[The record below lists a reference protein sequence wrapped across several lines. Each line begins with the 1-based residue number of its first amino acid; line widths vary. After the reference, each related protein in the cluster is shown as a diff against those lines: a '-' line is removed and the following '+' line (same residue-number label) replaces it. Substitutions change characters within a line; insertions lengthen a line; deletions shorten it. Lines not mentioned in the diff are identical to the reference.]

1 MPRDR
6 STLALAI
13 VMVALVVAAPFLPTW
28 LRFVGT
34 VALANALVVLGL
46 LVLMRT
52 GLVSFGQ
59 GLYYCIGGYAA
70 GIGGKD
76 LGITDAFAL
85 LGLGIVASAVIAC
98 ILGLLLCRYREIF
111 FAMFSMAFSMIL
123 YGLLSKSQKL
133 GSTDG
138 FNVVQPTFLGYAP
151 DGASVKTWVFAL
163 TVVLAF
169 GVAIALHHHLRS
181 GMGYASEAVRDNEI
195 RVEYLGVSA
204 QLVVWWKYVIA
215 AVLAALGGGL
225 QALASGHVGPDMAYW
240 TTSGEFVF
248 IAVLG
253 GTAHVGAVLSAAV
266 IFEFI
271 KTWVFQLSPYTWQMF
286 LGIVLLVIIIFL
298 PKGLWSLLARV
309 RRTASER
316 ELPQSAKPGG

>member
-1 MPRDR
+1 MARGR
-6 STLALAI
+6 STLFLAI
-13 VMVALVVAAPFLPTW
+13 IAIALIAAAPILPTW

-46 LVLMRT
+46 LVLIRT

-85 LGLGIVASAVIAC
+85 LALGIAASAVIAG

-123 YGLLSKSQKL
+123 YGLLSKSQRL

-151 DGASVKTWVFAL
+151 DGASVKIWVFGL
-163 TVVLAF
+163 SVILCF
-169 GVAIALHHHLRS
+169 GIAIALQRHLKS

-195 RVEYLGVSA
+195 RVEYLGVSPEY
-204 QLVVWWKYVIA
+204 VIWCKYVIA
-215 AVLAALGGGL
+215 AVLAALGGGI

-248 IAVLG
+248 VAILG
-253 GTAHVGAVLSAAV
+253 GTAHVGAIISAAV

-286 LGIVLLVIIIFL
+286 LGIVLLIIIMFL
-298 PKGLWSLLARV
+298 PKGLWSLLARRKSARAV
-309 RRTASER
+309 PSE
-316 ELPQSAKPGG
+316 SVKGGG

>member
-1 MPRDR
+1 MLLRDR
-6 STLALAI
+6 STLLLAI
-13 VMVALVVAAPFLPTW
+13 TGIVLVVAAPFLPTW
-28 LRFVGT
+28 LRFIGT
-34 VALANALVVLGL
+34 IALANALVVLGL
-46 LVLMRT
+46 LVLIRT

-70 GIGGKD
+70 GIGGKEF
-76 LGITDAFAL
+76 GITDAFVL
-85 LGLGIVASAVIAC
+85 LSLGIVAAAVIAG

-123 YGLLSKSQKL
+123 YGLLSKSQRL

-151 DGASVKTWVFAL
+151 DTADVKTWVFAL
-163 TVVLAF
+163 TVVLCF
-169 GVAIALHHHLRS
+169 SVAILLHRHLKS

-204 QLVVWWKYVIA
+204 QRVVWWKYVIA
-215 AVLAALGGGL
+215 AVLAALGGGI
-225 QALASGHVGPDMAYW
+225 QAMASGHVGPDMAYW

-248 IAVLG
+248 VAILG
-253 GTAHVGAVLSAAV
+253 GTAHVGAIISAAV

-271 KTWVFQLSPYTWQMF
+271 KTFVTQISPYTWQMF
-286 LGIVLLVIIIFL
+286 LGIVLLAIIMFL
-298 PKGLWSLLARV
+298 PKGLWSLLARF
-309 RRTASER
+309 RRTS
-316 ELPQSAKPGG
+316 

>member
-1 MPRDR
+1 MLRDR

-13 VMVALVVAAPFLPTW
+13 VMVALVVAGPFLPAW

-46 LVLMRT
+46 LLLIRT

-70 GIGGKD
+70 GVGGKD
-76 LGITDAFAL
+76 LGLTDAFAL
-85 LGLGIVASAVIAC
+85 LALGIVASGIISA

-138 FNVVQPTFLGYAP
+138 FNVVTPTFLGYAP
-151 DGASVKTWVFAL
+151 DGANVKVWVFGLA
-163 TVVLAF
+163 VVLAF
-169 GVAIALHHHLRS
+169 GVGIVLHQHLRS

-204 QLVVWWKYVIA
+204 QYVVWWKYVLA
-215 AVLAALGGGL
+215 AVLAALGGGI
-225 QALASGHVGPDMAYW
+225 QALASGHVGPEMAYW

-248 IAVLG
+248 IALLG
-253 GTAHVGAVLSAAV
+253 GTAHVGAIISAAV

-271 KTWVFQLSPYTWQMF
+271 KTWVTQISPYTWQMF
-286 LGIVLLVIIIFL
+286 LGIVLLVIIMFL
-298 PKGLWSLLARV
+298 PKGLWSLLARM
-309 RRTASER
+309 RRAS
-316 ELPQSAKPGG
+316 